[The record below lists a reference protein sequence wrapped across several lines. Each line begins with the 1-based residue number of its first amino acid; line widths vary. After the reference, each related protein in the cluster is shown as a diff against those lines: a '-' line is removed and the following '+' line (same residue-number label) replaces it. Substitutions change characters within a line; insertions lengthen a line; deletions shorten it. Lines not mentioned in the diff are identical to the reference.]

1 MADIADKAFIALLH
15 WIHFFWCQ
23 SNVFGSDN
31 VISCWGL
38 SRIKAGISG
47 SHRSLGSSLF
57 FGTQGEERLVGCFKL
72 ITDFPVI
79 DCSIALVP
87 NASTWATL
95 SSYQG
100 IAPPVSQT
108 VNWKVSGFKMALD
121 MLSRSY
127 HPSGRWWLLRKVV
140 SWRWNASWNAKPLDL
155 AFSEICLRRHLSW
168 SHYTEKTD
176 YYCLLFTPASL
187 SNPAEWQVSVR
198 GQIYSESKHMRRWFQ
213 LSCFL
218 RRSIRDVKVNQ

>member
-1 MADIADKAFIALLH
+1 MMDGWYSRQSLYCTVALNT
-15 WIHFFWCQ
+15 FFWCQ

-57 FGTQGEERLVGCFKL
+57 FGTQGEVRLVGCFKL

-100 IAPPVSQT
+100 IVPPGQSDRELKGQWIQNGTRHAQSLISPIWEMMAFKKSGQLALKCQLKCETLRFGVLRNLSQT
-108 VNWKVSGFKMALD
+108 SPFLESLHRKD
-121 MLSRSY
+121 
-127 HPSGRWWLLRKVV
+127 WLLLP
-140 SWRWNASWNAKPLDL
+140 SIYTSFPL
-155 AFSEICLRRHLSW
+155 
-168 SHYTEKTD
+168 
-176 YYCLLFTPASL
+176 
-187 SNPAEWQVSVR
+187 
-198 GQIYSESKHMRRWFQ
+198 
-213 LSCFL
+213 
-218 RRSIRDVKVNQ
+218 